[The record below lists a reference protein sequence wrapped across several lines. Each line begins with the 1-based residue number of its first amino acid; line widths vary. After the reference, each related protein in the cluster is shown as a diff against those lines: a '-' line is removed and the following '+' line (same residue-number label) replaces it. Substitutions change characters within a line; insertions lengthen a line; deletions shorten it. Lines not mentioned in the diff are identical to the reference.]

1 MIQNFLPE
9 PPCSHQPR
17 WREELDHLPRFVAEL
32 RSPSRRFQLPDF
44 TEENIEHR
52 HNFCTKNKSESEI
65 HRAFLVLEKNKRSRG
80 KPIQL
85 AF

>member
-32 RSPSRRFQLPDF
+32 RSPSRRFQSTDI